1 MADEPMTPVVAD
13 PPPAPPAVA
22 KPWIFSAEEIEAS
35 PSRQDGMLV
44 EEEREVRKTGSKLI
58 ASIGQGMV
66 HKKASLMAINSGK
79 VFFHRV
85 FMVQSLK
92 KQNPRVLPRPPPP
105 PRPTTPHKFKRIS
118 PAVARWRARRGGL
131 STGAIV
137 RV

>member
-1 MADEPMTPVVAD
+1 MTPVVAET
-13 PPPAPPAVA
+13 PPATPAVA

-92 KQNPRVLPRPPPP
+92 KQNPRVLPRPSPLPAPPP
-105 PRPTTPHKFKRIS
+105 LTNSNAFHPQS
-118 PAVARWRARRGGL
+118 LVGGRAEVL
-131 STGAIV
+131 STREIV
-137 RV
+137 RVSPFHPL